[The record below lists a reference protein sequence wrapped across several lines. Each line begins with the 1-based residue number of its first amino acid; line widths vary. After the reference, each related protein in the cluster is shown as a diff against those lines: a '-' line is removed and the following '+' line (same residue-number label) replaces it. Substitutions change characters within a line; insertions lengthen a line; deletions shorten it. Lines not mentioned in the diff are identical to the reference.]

1 MDAARRIAPDDPMS
15 KTFNDVELAL
25 RSRNPE
31 FF

>member
-1 MDAARRIAPDDPMS
+1 MRRAVLRLDDPMA
-15 KTFNDVELAL
+15 KNDVELAL

>member
-1 MDAARRIAPDDPMS
+1 MRRAILRLDDPMA